1 MFHIL
6 VVEDDRE
13 LNKTVCTFLKQNGY
27 EAVGCLSANEAY
39 DAMYGGTL
47 FDLILSDIMMP
58 GIDGFEFA
66 KTVRE
71 ANQEI
76 PILFMTARDDFASKQ
91 RGFKA
96 GIDDYMVKPIDLE
109 ELLLRMGGAAAPGQ
123 NCRQQKADGGEPDPG
138 CRGAHRLSE
147 WGRNS
152 PDGEGV
158 QSDL

>member
-66 KTVRE
+66 KTVRR
-71 ANQEI
+71 
-76 PILFMTARDDFASKQ
+76 PIRRFPFCL
-91 RGFKA
+91 
-96 GIDDYMVKPIDLE
+96 
-109 ELLLRMGGAAAPGQ
+109 
-123 NCRQQKADGGEPDPG
+123 
-138 CRGAHRLSE
+138 
-147 WGRNS
+147 
-152 PDGEGV
+152 
-158 QSDL
+158 